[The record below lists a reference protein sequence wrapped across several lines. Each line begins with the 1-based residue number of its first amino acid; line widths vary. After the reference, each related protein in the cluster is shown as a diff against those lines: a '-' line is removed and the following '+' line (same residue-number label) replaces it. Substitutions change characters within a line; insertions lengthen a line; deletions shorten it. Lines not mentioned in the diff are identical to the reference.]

1 MRSTVDVQR
10 VARIDSEV
18 VIVPKINVGAG
29 NVHVLQLTGN
39 AIQMFAEIVGSVVVM
54 ELLACLIKEVIIM
67 NVGT

>member
-10 VARIDSEV
+10 VARIDSEA

>member
-1 MRSTVDVQR
+1 MRSTVDVQK
-10 VARIDSEV
+10 VARIDSEA

-29 NVHVLQLTGN
+29 NVHALQLTGN

-54 ELLACLIKEVIIM
+54 ELLACPVKEVIIM